1 MDYRDKRAVV
11 TGGAGFIGIDLA
23 LELVRLGAHV
33 TVVDLPSANYASIP
47 SAIRIVRADILDQHA
62 LDKDLADA
70 DVVFH
75 LAAKTDLSG
84 KTLEAY
90 AANYDGTRNIIEALR
105 ANKGLQRLVVY
116 STQLVVGIFDETRFI
131 GASEPYRTQTLYG
144 KSKILAEKATI
155 EYCGQYGIPYTII
168 RPTSV
173 YGPHGNEPYRD
184 LILTIQ
190 KHRYFHIGKANNL
203 ISMAYVKNVV
213 DQTLFLA
220 TAERAD
226 GRIFFSNDFHPYT
239 MREFSDAIAEHF
251 VFSLSTVPDLVAYP
265 AAYLMGVLKWLGFSM
280 PLYPFRLK
288 NIKANY
294 CYDISDSI
302 QLGYFPKY
310 GLKDGIKE
318 TLDWY
323 LQNDKAFQ
331 PRS

>member
-1 MDYRDKRAVV
+1 MAHAISLKR
-11 TGGAGFIGIDLA
+11 F
-23 LELVRLGAHV
+23 
-33 TVVDLPSANYASIP
+33 
-47 SAIRIVRADILDQHA
+47 
-62 LDKDLADA
+62 
-70 DVVFH
+70 
-75 LAAKTDLSG
+75 
-84 KTLEAY
+84 EA
-90 AANYDGTRNIIEALR
+90 RR
-105 ANKGLQRLVVY
+105 CLQRLVVY

-173 YGPHGNEPYRD
+173 STALTGTSHTDVP
-184 LILTIQ
+184 ILTIQ
-190 KHRYFHIGKANNL
+190 KHRYFRIGKANNL

-265 AAYLMGVLKWLGFSM
+265 AAYLMGVLKWLGCSM

-294 CYDISDSI
+294 CYDISDLF